1 MISRIPEDVESIT
14 SNFIESTKI
23 NTFLKSPKWLV
34 SKKCILNPQ
43 KNDNKCFQYSV
54 TFSLYHQQIKNNT
67 TRIKKSN
74 HLLTILTENINF
86 PPKEQDHQMFEMN
99 NKSVA
104 LNILNHVMDCENNKK
119 ISHVCKSGF
128 NKTREKQVILLIIIE
143 NLKQHYVTVKKL
155 NALLKAEDHCFV
167 NYCINCLKP
176 FRTKLRLKKHQV
188 EC

>member
-1 MISRIPEDVESIT
+1 M
-14 SNFIESTKI
+14 
-23 NTFLKSPKWLV
+23 
-34 SKKCILNPQ
+34 
-43 KNDNKCFQYSV
+43 
-54 TFSLYHQQIKNNT
+54 
-67 TRIKKSN
+67 
-74 HLLTILTENINF
+74 ENINF
-86 PPKEQDHQMFEMN
+86 PPKEQDYQMFEMN

-143 NLKQHYVTVKKL
+143 NLKQHYVTVKNL